1 MHLQI
6 EEQDAQFHFRQLKFD
21 FWTIWK
27 NFINTIRHFF
37 RWGSQKISHFT
48 VCMTTYPIKFTYLES
63 WALDLSP
70 TQIIPTLS
78 RLFFSSNSF
87 LIVLQIDEWTP
98 PHNPRSDVNATYS
111 VWNEIKGYHL
121 NFFGCFEANLMASL
135 MSIWVFFYLST
146 LRCCFCFFNF
156 CLLVKCL
163 STSAVWSS
171 RL

>member
-6 EEQDAQFHFRQLKFD
+6 EEQDVQFHFRQLKFD
-21 FWTIWK
+21 LWTFWK
-27 NFINTIRHFF
+27 NFINSIRHFF
-37 RWGSQKISHFT
+37 RWRVQLFT
-48 VCMTTYPIKFTYLES
+48 VCVTTYPIKFTYLES

-111 VWNEIKGYHL
+111 VWNEIKGNHL
-121 NFFGCFEANLMASL
+121 
-135 MSIWVFFYLST
+135 SIPNVQRSFRPLIRNT
-146 LRCCFCFFNF
+146 IIQ
-156 CLLVKCL
+156 CLLKCFL
-163 STSAVWSS
+163 PFHPQVLLLFLQLLLARKMLEHQCRMV
-171 RL
+171 